1 MPTADIPGLP
11 IAYAAML
18 AMLIVPQFV
27 LIHPYLH
34 LLIMGPLL
42 VWIGCQRSLLE
53 SLKAPGESQV
63 GSEHR
68 PLASTAACPSFTYH
82 VSSPGT
88 GELGAPAPT

>member
-11 IAYAAML
+11 IAYVAML

-63 GSEHR
+63 RSGHKPPSRQRRRAGGLHQCWR
-68 PLASTAACPSFTYH
+68 AS
-82 VSSPGT
+82 V
-88 GELGAPAPT
+88 

>member
-1 MPTADIPGLP
+1 MVATTDIPLLP
-11 IAYAAML
+11 FAYVAVV

-34 LLIMGPLL
+34 LLIIGPLL

-63 GSEHR
+63 RSGHKPPAR
-68 PLASTAACPSFTYH
+68 PPASRNREGAR
-82 VSSPGT
+82 
-88 GELGAPAPT
+88 APAARSI